1 MGHPLESF
9 ERIFVINLTSRRDRR
24 REMSQQLRRIG
35 LELGQGA
42 VELFDAVRPDYA
54 GEFSSIGSR
63 GCYLSHLGVLRRAL
77 SLDLRSILVLEDDLD
92 FIDAFPAAMAHASE
106 RLATEPWA
114 MFYGGGRMD
123 APPRR
128 SPARGCVALDPDEGV
143 GTTHFYALRGPI
155 IADLAN
161 YLELL
166 LARPA
171 GHPDGG
177 PMHVDGAY
185 CWFRRRHPEYLT
197 LLASPELGYQRLS
210 RTDVHDLRWYDRS
223 LGVRHL
229 MSLVRRV
236 RRTMEASRSGSRA

>member
-9 ERIFVINLTSRRDRR
+9 ERIFVINLTSRADRR
-24 REMSQQLRRIG
+24 REMSQQLHRIG
-35 LELGQGA
+35 LKLGHGP
-42 VELFDAVRPDYA
+42 VELFQAVRPDDA
-54 GEFSSIGSR
+54 GEFPSIGSR

-92 FIDAFPAAMAHASE
+92 FSDDFADAMPHVAA
-106 RLATEPWA
+106 RLANEPWA

-123 APPRR
+123 AAPRR
-128 SPARGCVALDPDEGV
+128 SPASGCVVLDPDEGV
-143 GTTHFYALRGPI
+143 GTTHFYGLRGPI
-155 IADLAN
+155 IAELAD
-161 YLELL
+161 YLQLL
-166 LARPA
+166 LERPA

-185 CWFRRRHPEYLT
+185 CWFRRRRPEYLT
-197 LLASPELGYQRLS
+197 LIASPELGYQRLS
-210 RTDVHDLRWYDRS
+210 RTDVHALRWYDRS

-236 RRTMEASRSGSRA
+236 RRTMDAARAGSRP